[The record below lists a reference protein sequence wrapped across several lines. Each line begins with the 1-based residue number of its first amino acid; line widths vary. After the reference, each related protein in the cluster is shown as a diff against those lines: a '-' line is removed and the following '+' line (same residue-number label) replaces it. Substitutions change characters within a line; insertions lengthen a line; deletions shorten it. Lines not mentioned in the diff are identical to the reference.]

1 MQCVWPIT
9 TFLFWQCDKRHTSKG
24 TVKAERR
31 SKYVV
36 IYSLVRLNVSTTG
49 SSSIDIASFFEMFK
63 GHNKTSVPTKRH
75 ICQST
80 CNQENEIL
88 TRSTTCPLYT
98 SRYILACWINFKPGA
113 WWVKFNVRWWYNR
126 LYGLSW
132 QHACNFN
139 VTMCVVRVSYFVI
152 ELYGGPQS
160 FDYGYMQQPGN
171 ENRYK

>member
-1 MQCVWPIT
+1 MLKQIRFITSFQLCWPMQCVWPIT

-98 SRYILACWINFKPGA
+98 SRCILACWINFKPGA
-113 WWVKFNVRWWYNR
+113 CEWSSMSVDDITGYTGYRDNMHVISM
-126 LYGLSW
+126 L
-132 QHACNFN
+132 Q
-139 VTMCVVRVSYFVI
+139 CVWCV
-152 ELYGGPQS
+152 
-160 FDYGYMQQPGN
+160 
-171 ENRYK
+171 